1 VQLNR
6 NKFSLGLGLVIGL
19 LGILISLLPGT
30 SDWEEAI
37 GLGLLFK
44 LRGQLP
50 PPEDV
55 VIVSIN
61 GETAAQLGLGE
72 EIPDWPRSTHAD
84 LIDRLHQAGA
94 GVIAMDIFFKKPSSQ
109 EMDSRLAK
117 SIGNAGNV
125 LLVAYLQQQ
134 AVDAGAETLH
144 IEKLLPPLMPFR
156 QNAAGIAPF
165 VLPKVPVRV
174 SRFWTFHGND
184 KLPSLPAA
192 TLRQWVDPQG
202 DHLRK
207 LLAQEDRIDLNSD
220 TQSLYKQLRDDRTLG
235 QALLQKLDSSPPA
248 DQSQETTNKLKSLA
262 ALYSGE
268 NYPYLNFY
276 GPPGSITTFPY
287 QTLLTGEPE
296 QMKQFQD
303 KVVFIGYAGD
313 YQPQQKD
320 GFYTVFSQASGLDL
334 SGVEIAATAF
344 ANLLNRETVSPLPPG
359 GLVLFLLIYGFGIA
373 LLFRFLPGIS
383 GLLAGLAFAALYML
397 IAYIM
402 FAQYQHWIPWF
413 VPLALQTPLALIL
426 YLSWHY
432 RQMRISREKLRELF
446 GYYLPNDV
454 IDRLAQDQEE
464 ALQQRE
470 VAYGVC
476 LASDAQQYTK
486 LAETLEPEVLQTFLN
501 KYYEVLFVPVR
512 SRGGVVSDVV
522 GDAMLAIWP
531 STTPDQT
538 LAQKACEAALDINLA
553 LAHADFEPKLHTRI
567 GLHAGKLVMG
577 HVGAIDHFEYR
588 AVGDMVNTTSRI
600 ENLNKLLGTSI
611 LASGDMIK
619 DLKGVVLREL
629 GEFPVP
635 GRQQPITLYE
645 VAASEVTVTPEMRS
659 LHSAFADALKY
670 WRYGERK
677 MASEKFEAIL
687 KTYPDDGPSNY
698 YIQQYHERRSNR
710 INPLG

>member
-1 VQLNR
+1 MNR
-6 NKFSLGLGLVIGL
+6 NKFTLGLGLVVGL

-30 SDWEEAI
+30 SEWEESI

-55 VIVSIN
+55 AIVSIN
-61 GETAAQLGLGE
+61 GETAGQLGLGE

-84 LIDRLHQAGA
+84 LIDRLKQAGA
-94 GVIAMDIFFKKPSSQ
+94 SVIAMDIFFKKPSSE
-109 EMDSRLAK
+109 EMDRRLAE
-117 SIGNAGNV
+117 SIGDANNV

-134 AVDAGAETLH
+134 AVDSGLETLH
-144 IEKLLPPLMPFR
+144 IEKLLPPLTPFR
-156 QNAAGIAPF
+156 EEAAGIAPF

-174 SRFWTFHGND
+174 NRFWTFNGND
-184 KLPSLPAA
+184 KLPSLPVAA
-192 TLRQWVDPQG
+192 LRQWVDPDG
-202 DHLRK
+202 DLLRQ
-207 LLAQEDRIDLNSD
+207 LIGQIGEIDPQIK
-220 TQSLYKQLRDDRTLG
+220 TQTLYKRLRNNRALG
-235 QALLQKLDSSPPA
+235 EALLLNLQSSPPKRLN
-248 DQSQETTNKLKSLA
+248 QKQIERFKSLLS
-262 ALYSGE
+262 LYTKE
-268 NYPYLNFY
+268 ARPYLNFY
-276 GPPGSITTFPY
+276 GPPGSITTYPY
-287 QTLLTGEPE
+287 QTLLSGASPSTQE
-296 QMKQFQD
+296 FQD
-303 KVVFIGYAGD
+303 KVIFIGYAGD
-313 YQPQQKD
+313 YQPEQKD
-320 GFYTVFSQASGLDL
+320 GFYTIFSQASGLDL

-344 ANLLNRETVSPLPPG
+344 ANLLNRETISPLPPA
-359 GLVLFLLIYGFGIA
+359 GLALFLLLYGFGIT
-373 LLFRFLPGIS
+373 LLFRFLPGSS
-383 GLLAGLAFAALYML
+383 GLLAGLGLAITHLLFAYLL
-397 IAYIM
+397 
-402 FAQYQHWIPWF
+402 FVDYQLWIPWF
-413 VPLALQTPLALIL
+413 VPLALQMPLALIL
-426 YLSWHY
+426 YLTWHY

-454 IDRLAQDQEE
+454 IDQLAQDQEE

-486 LAETLEPEVLQTFLN
+486 LAETMEPEALQTFLN

-531 STTPDQT
+531 STTPDLT

-553 LAHADFEPKLHTRI
+553 LEHADFEPKLHTRI

-611 LASGDMIK
+611 LASGDLIK
-619 DLKGVVLREL
+619 DLQGIVLREL

-659 LHSAFADALKY
+659 LHTAFADALND
-670 WRYGERK
+670 WRQGDRK
-677 MASEKFEAIL
+677 IATEKFEAIL
-687 KTYPDDGPSNY
+687 REFPDDGPSAY
-698 YIQQYHERRSNR
+698 YTQQFHERRSSR
-710 INPLG
+710 KNPLG